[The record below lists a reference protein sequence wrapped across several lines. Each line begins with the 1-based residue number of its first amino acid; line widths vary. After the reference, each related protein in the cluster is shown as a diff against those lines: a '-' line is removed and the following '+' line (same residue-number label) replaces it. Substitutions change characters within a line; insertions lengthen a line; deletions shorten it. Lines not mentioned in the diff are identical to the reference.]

1 MFKKSNMLS
10 FLVKKL
16 WLGIVIAGIAIT
28 LSCNVSRQSSKED
41 EAIAESIF
49 RYQIEHVRLRNLPQ
63 QYFLSLGDS
72 KDPADEFLK
81 KFDGSPYPVKR
92 YSESVYQNGLITER
106 KTGQRGIQLEVK
118 SIKWL
123 SDNEVEV
130 EGSWFAG
137 HENYQEQIFRAH
149 KEHGI
154 WSVKSVK
161 GVLDP

>member
-1 MFKKSNMLS
+1 M
-10 FLVKKL
+10 VE
-16 WLGIVIAGIAIT
+16 IAIT
-28 LSCNVSRQSSKED
+28 VSCSVPRHLPKED
-41 EAIAESIF
+41 EVIAESLF
-49 RYQIEHVRLRNLPQ
+49 RYQFEHVRLRGLPQ
-63 QYFLSLGDS
+63 LYFLSLGDS

-81 KFDGSPYPVKR
+81 TFDGSPYSVKR

-106 KTGQRGIQLEVK
+106 KTGQRGIRLEVK
-118 SIKWL
+118 SIQWL
-123 SDNEVEV
+123 SNNEVKV

-137 HENYQEQIFRAH
+137 NENYQEQIFRVH